1 MSQSPSADELRSVNE
16 RESALMNALAKQV
29 AHAQESSP
37 AFAKILEGI
46 DAASINSRD
55 KLKELPITRKSDLLR
70 IQQENRSQNAFGG
83 LAAVDF
89 GPDMLRVFAS
99 PGIIF
104 EPQGKMADY
113 WRMSRGLRAAGFKSG
128 DVVQNC
134 FSYHFTPAGFMMDS
148 AAQALGCTVFPAGTG
163 QTEQQVLAM
172 VELQPTAYI
181 GTPSF
186 LRVLLERAQELDK
199 PVSSVKKAMVSGEAL
214 PESLRKWFAD
224 QGIQVFQMYGTADVG
239 LIAYE
244 TSALEG
250 MVVDEDIILEI
261 VDPDTGE
268 PVAEGDI
275 GEVVITTLNKDYPLI
290 RYGTG
295 DLSAVLPGQ
304 CPTGRTNTRIRG
316 WMGRADQV
324 TKVRGMFVHPQH
336 VGQIISDTP
345 QVSKARLLISG
356 EMAND
361 KMVLQVEASEQ
372 SAELEEKLVQNI
384 RNVTKLRGEVE
395 FVEAGSLPDDG
406 KFIEDVRSYE

>member
-1 MSQSPSADELRSVNE
+1 MA
-16 RESALMNALAKQV
+16 ALPEQI
-29 AHAQESSP
+29 AHAQQSAP
-37 AFAKILEGI
+37 AFAKILSGI
-46 DAASINSRD
+46 DARTIHTQD
-55 KLKELPITRKSDLLR
+55 KLQTLPITRKTDLLR
-70 IQQENRSQNAFGG
+70 IQQENRHENVLGG
-83 LAAVDF
+83 LAAVGF
-89 GPDMLRVFAS
+89 GPEMPRIFAS

-104 EPQGKMADY
+104 EPQGNKPDY
-113 WRMSRGLRAAGFKSG
+113 WRMARGLRAAGFQAG
-128 DVVQNC
+128 DVVHNC

-261 VDPDTGE
+261 VDPDPGAR
-268 PVAEGDI
+268 VAEGGI
-275 GEVVITTLNKDYPLI
+275 GEVVITTLDKD
-290 RYGTG
+290 
-295 DLSAVLPGQ
+295 
-304 CPTGRTNTRIRG
+304 CP
-316 WMGRADQV
+316 
-324 TKVRGMFVHPQH
+324 
-336 VGQIISDTP
+336 
-345 QVSKARLLISG
+345 
-356 EMAND
+356 
-361 KMVLQVEASEQ
+361 
-372 SAELEEKLVQNI
+372 
-384 RNVTKLRGEVE
+384 
-395 FVEAGSLPDDG
+395 
-406 KFIEDVRSYE
+406 